1 MPTRTAEAVTLL
13 EQAGFVTV
21 GKANLHEFAYGTT
34 SLNPHF
40 GFVPNPIA
48 PGRIAGG
55 SSGGSAAALV
65 AGLAD
70 AALGTDSGGSIRI
83 PAAFC
88 GVVGFK
94 PTYGLVSLEGCW
106 PLAPSYDHAGPIALS
121 AVECAAMMGPL
132 ADLEAEPVDRDAV
145 RVAVARSWFDECD
158 PLVRARVDAA
168 AGLFPNREDVAFPI
182 EAGEYDVFA
191 YEVARVH
198 ETLFAEH
205 REEYGEEVA
214 RKIERC
220 LGVTEGEAREAA
232 ERREAYR
239 TRCAEILDGFD
250 LLLTPTQ
257 PFVAPRVED
266 AMGDALRERIIRFTY
281 PFDSLGWPALALP
294 CGPAEDGLPASVQL
308 AAPQGLDPLVLGVGM
323 TLEQAL
329 SVRLAERPDTEAG

>member
-1 MPTRTAEAVTLL
+1 VALL
-13 EQAGFVTV
+13 EEAGFVTV

-40 GFVPNPIA
+40 GWVPNPIA

-88 GVVGFK
+88 GVTGFK
-94 PTYGLVSLEGCW
+94 PTYGLVSLAGCW
-106 PLAPSYDHAGPIALS
+106 PLAPSYDHAGPMALS
-121 AVECAAMMGPL
+121 AGECAAMMGPL
-132 ADLEAEPVDRDAV
+132 AGLEAEPVELDAV
-145 RVAVARSWFDECD
+145 RVGVARSWLDECD
-158 PLVRARVDAA
+158 PLVRACVDAA
-168 AGLFPNREDVAFPI
+168 AELFPDRGDVVFPA

-198 ETLFAEH
+198 ENLFAEH
-205 REEYGEEVA
+205 RDEYGEEVA

-220 LGVTEGEAREAA
+220 LGVSEGDAQAA
-232 ERREAYR
+232 AGRREAYR
-239 TRCAEILDGFD
+239 SRCAEILDGFD

-266 AMGDALRERIIRFTY
+266 AMGDALRDRIIRFTY

-308 AAPQGLDPLVLGVGM
+308 AAPQGSDALVLGAGIS
-323 TLEQAL
+323 LERVITP
-329 SVRLAERPDTEAG
+329 SRES

>member
-1 MPTRTAEAVTLL
+1 VPTRTAEAVTLL
-13 EQAGFVTV
+13 EESGYVTV

-40 GFVPNPIA
+40 GWVPNPIA

-55 SSGGSAAALV
+55 SSGGSAAALA

-88 GVVGFK
+88 GVTGFK
-94 PTYGLVSLEGCW
+94 PTYGMVSLDGCW
-106 PLAPSYDHAGPIALS
+106 PLAPSFDHAGPMALS
-121 AVECAAMMGPL
+121 VGECAAMMGPL
-132 ADLEAEPVDRDAV
+132 AGLEAEPVDLDGV
-145 RVAVARSWFDECD
+145 RVAVARSWLDECD

-168 AGLFPNREDVAFPI
+168 AALFPNREDVEFQA
-182 EAGEYDVFA
+182 EAGDGDAFA
-191 YEVARVH
+191 HDVARVH

-205 REEYGEEVA
+205 RDEYGDEVA

-220 LGVTEGEAREAA
+220 LGVGEAAAQEAA

-239 TRCAEILDGFD
+239 ARCAEILDGFD

-266 AMGDALRERIIRFTY
+266 AQGDALRERIIRFTY

-294 CGPAEDGLPASVQL
+294 CGPAEEGLPASVQL
-308 AAPQGLDPLVLGVGM
+308 AAPRDADALVLGSGM
-323 TLEQAL
+323 TLQHAL
-329 SVRLAERPDTEAG
+329 PGST